1 MSRPASVVLST
12 TLDPVARAAIDV
24 LADLESARG
33 SANVLLER
41 LVRAELERV
50 RPGLWDELAAARAQL
65 PKGLTPREQS
75 DALVKVAKSSHCQRH
90 ASAMPPT

>member
-1 MSRPASVVLST
+1 MTRPASVVLST
-12 TLDPVARAAIDV
+12 TFDPVAHAALAV

-33 SANVLLER
+33 AANVLLER

-50 RPGLWDELAAARAQL
+50 RPGLWDELAAHRAQL

-75 DALVKVAKSSHCQRH
+75 AELFTLATRARRPEGSSR
-90 ASAMPPT
+90 